1 MAVTKQLLSTNFF
14 KYFCMVIATTFH
26 IWVGLKDESLIRI
39 DAKKNNHNAR
49 QEGNADLLK

>member
-1 MAVTKQLLSTNFF
+1 M
-14 KYFCMVIATTFH
+14 IITTSFH